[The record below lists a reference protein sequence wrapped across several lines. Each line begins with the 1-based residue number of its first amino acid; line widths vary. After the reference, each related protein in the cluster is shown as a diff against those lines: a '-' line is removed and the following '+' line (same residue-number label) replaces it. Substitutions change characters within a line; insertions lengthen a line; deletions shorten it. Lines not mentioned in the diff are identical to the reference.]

1 MDEDAFLR
9 MSGVRKEFP
18 GVVANDDVDFSVR
31 RGEIHGLLGENGA
44 GKSTLMK
51 ILYGLYDADAGSV
64 HLGGEPLD
72 LDSPKDAIDRGI
84 GMVHQHFKLIPRLSV
99 AENVVLGERE
109 PAGPFRDRRRAG
121 TADGVPGVDG
131 ADGADGGDD
140 TDESDSWLPE
150 AVRTNR
156 VARALAERFTIGL
169 DASAAEIEALAD
181 DYGFDVDVRAPVA
194 ELDVGE
200 RQRVEILKAL
210 YRDVDLLVLDEPTA
224 VLTPTEA
231 ERLFET
237 LRTLADSGISIIFI
251 THKLAEATAV
261 TDRVTV
267 LREGEAVGTVE
278 TEAVDQAELARMM
291 VGREVLFS
299 LDRERV
305 EPGDPVLDA
314 SGLRAEDDRGIEALS
329 GVDLSVRAG
338 EVVGIAG
345 VSGNGQRELA
355 EVLAGVRD
363 PTAGTVAVDGR
374 DLTGEPTRAF
384 VDSGVS
390 FVPEDRH
397 EYGCAAELSVMHNA
411 ALKEFRDGRFDDG
424 PFLDYDELERYAE
437 AVVDEFDVRGVH
449 DVREVSAGDLS
460 GGNLQKLILGRELA
474 RDPDLLVAHQP
485 TRGVDVGAIEF
496 LREAILDQRAEGT
509 GTVLISEDL
518 DELFDLSDRLLVIYE
533 GEIVHET
540 TPEAADRER
549 VGMRMTG
556 GADDGGGA
564 SETGESD
571 GADTDAADR
580 AMTDGGATGP
590 RSAEGDG
597 GPDDGSRGDDRDAL
611 PGGERR

>member
-1 MDEDAFLR
+1 MDEDPFLR

-51 ILYGLYDADAGSV
+51 VLYGLYDADAGSV

-72 LDSPKDAIDRGI
+72 LDSPQDAIDRGI

-109 PAGPFRDRRRAG
+109 PAGPFRERRG
-121 TADGVPGVDG
+121 TEGDADGTDG
-131 ADGADGGDD
+131 AGDTGG
-140 TDESDSWLPE
+140 WLPD

-169 DASAAEIEALAD
+169 DASAADIEALAD
-181 DYGFDVDVRAPVA
+181 DYGFDIDVRAPVA

-210 YRDVDLLVLDEPTA
+210 YRDVDLLILDEPTA
-224 VLTPTEA
+224 VLTPAEA

-237 LRTLADSGISIIFI
+237 LRTLADSGISVIFI
-251 THKLAEATAV
+251 THKLAEATAI

-267 LREGEAVGTVE
+267 LREGETVGTVE
-278 TEAVDQAELARMM
+278 TGSVDQAELARLM

-299 LDRERV
+299 LDKERV

-329 GVDLSVRAG
+329 GIDLSVRAG
-338 EVVGIAG
+338 EIVGIAG

-355 EVLAGVRD
+355 EALAGVRD
-363 PTAGTVAVDGR
+363 PTAGTIAVDGR
-374 DLTGEPTRAF
+374 DLTGEPARSF
-384 VDSGVS
+384 VDGGVS

-397 EYGCAAELSVMHNA
+397 EYGCAEELSVMHNA
-411 ALKEFRDGRFDDG
+411 ALKELRDDRFDDG

-437 AVVDEFDVRGVH
+437 EIVDEFDVRGVH
-449 DVREVSAGDLS
+449 DVSEVPAGDLS
-460 GGNLQKLILGRELA
+460 GGNLQKLILGRELV

-556 GADDGGGA
+556 GVDDEASAAGA
-564 SETGESD
+564 SGDADSD
-571 GADTDAADR
+571 TADR
-580 AMTDGGATGP
+580 AMTDGGGVGADGDATE
-590 RSAEGDG
+590 RSGGD
-597 GPDDGSRGDDRDAL
+597 
-611 PGGERR
+611 RR